1 MKCDYIIYVILQ
13 EAESRIPFDE
23 LIPAYPT
30 EQLKLETDAKNISGR
45 IIDLIAPIGLGQED

>member
-1 MKCDYIIYVILQ
+1 MEVFKRLSQ
-13 EAESRIPFDE
+13 EYHFDE

-45 IIDLIAPIGLGQED
+45 IIDLIA